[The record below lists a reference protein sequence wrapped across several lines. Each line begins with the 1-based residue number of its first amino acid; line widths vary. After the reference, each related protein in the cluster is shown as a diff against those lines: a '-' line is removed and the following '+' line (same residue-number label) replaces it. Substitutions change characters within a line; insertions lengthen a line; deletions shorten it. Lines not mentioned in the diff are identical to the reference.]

1 MTKSDLDSAIEIAQ
15 AADKILREEFDRPPS
30 ISYKVEPTLSPR
42 PTNAPNAL
50 TSSRLVRK
58 TQQRRTTFS

>member
-30 ISYKVEPTLSPR
+30 IS
-42 PTNAPNAL
+42 
-50 TSSRLVRK
+50 
-58 TQQRRTTFS
+58 